1 MIATLSG
8 TVAEKLAGLVVL
20 DVQGV
25 GYGVHVP
32 VEDFS
37 KLKIGTEAKLYIYEH
52 IRDDTHDLF
61 GFGNQ
66 DTKYLYEQLLSV
78 NGVGPKMALNMLSI
92 GTVSEMR
99 SAIAAGDVKFIQA
112 ANGVGKKVA
121 ERTVIELKDKVG
133 IFSPDGVD
141 GLLVSTGVAQ
151 KDEAVQALVA
161 LGFNVQDA
169 IKALQGVDSSLPPDQ
184 RVKLALKVGV

>member
-1 MIATLSG
+1 
-8 TVAEKLAGLVVL
+8 
-20 DVQGV
+20 
-25 GYGVHVP
+25 
-32 VEDFS
+32 
-37 KLKIGTEAKLYIYEH
+37 
-52 IRDDTHDLF
+52 
-61 GFGNQ
+61 
-66 DTKYLYEQLLSV
+66 
-78 NGVGPKMALNMLSI
+78 MALNMLSI